1 MRRLFCQALHVA
13 VLIQYFN
20 IMLLARQI
28 NGTTKPAHFENCTFL
43 LRSDEWI
50 FLGCDTPYLHSKKNC
65 NIDNLFPPPVDTSRG
80 GSVAKQY
87 LSGSSREN

>member
-1 MRRLFCQALHVA
+1 M
-13 VLIQYFN
+13 
-20 IMLLARQI
+20 
-28 NGTTKPAHFENCTFL
+28 KPAHFENCAFL

-65 NIDNLFPPPVDTSRG
+65 YIDNLFPPPVDTSRG

-87 LSGSSREN
+87 LSGSSPGELIVVFGANLLVSL